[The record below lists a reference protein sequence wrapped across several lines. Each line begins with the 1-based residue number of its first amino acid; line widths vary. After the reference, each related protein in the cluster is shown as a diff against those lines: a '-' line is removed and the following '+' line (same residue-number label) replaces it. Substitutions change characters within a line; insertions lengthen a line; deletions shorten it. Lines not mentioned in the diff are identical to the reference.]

1 MKRLAAVFA
10 ALIVLA
16 AALASC
22 ENVTPDF
29 GSSREE
35 TSSRDPYKE
44 IESMLPPEIDGESGV
59 ISGTQTITVA
69 TDAPY
74 LFISDGETPT
84 AYRTHLSERNAYL
97 SRRYGIELAVREDG
111 ADRAAE
117 AIKNSLLSGEGY
129 AEILAFGAEET
140 LKLYSEGLL
149 YDMNSLPG
157 FDPSSSTYDQK
168 NALALATNK
177 SFYMLPDPSCYWFDE
192 IYTVF
197 CNTDL
202 IDGSLA
208 DPLRLAARG
217 EWTWD
222 AFTEHCKAAYAV
234 SQGRFGFGSY
244 SDVDV
249 YANVMWI
256 SAGKALVGGTY
267 KNPVKLSLPTAE
279 ISETAAALKKHY
291 DTYYRYPDTKSAA
304 TEQFENGG
312 LIFIANKL
320 SYLYSLRD
328 GTEKGLNF
336 VLLPVPKLD
345 PAQDGYSCM
354 ISEEARVYSV
364 PAAKYDAQTA
374 ARINAFLAVACASG
388 GPAAKKAFVGTA
400 IANFLTSN
408 DETLALQAAVD
419 GAAFDFSNL
428 YGIDAWEIRYCT
440 TKVISDYIGF
450 GSEVANSIFHAGDNF
465 NRYVDAKFNGE
476 GG

>member
-10 ALIVLA
+10 ALIFLT

-29 GSSREE
+29 GSSQQEDV
-35 TSSRDPYKE
+35 SSRDPYKN
-44 IESMLPPEIDGESGV
+44 IESMLPPELSEEPGV

-69 TDAPY
+69 TEAPY

-97 SRRYGIELAVREDG
+97 SRRYGIELAVREDSP
-111 ADRAAE
+111 E
-117 AIKNSLLSGEGY
+117 NIKKALLSGEKY
-129 AEILAFGAEET
+129 AEILAFGAKDT

-149 YDMNSLPG
+149 YDMNFLPG
-157 FDPSSSTYDQK
+157 FDPSSSAYDKK
-168 NALALATNK
+168 NALALATNE

-192 IYTVF
+192 IYAMF

-202 IDGSLA
+202 IDASLA
-208 DPLRLAARG
+208 DPLQLAARG

-222 AFTEHCKAAYAV
+222 AFSEHCKAAYAV

-249 YANVMWI
+249 YANIMWM
-256 SAGKALVGGTY
+256 SSGKSLVGGTY
-267 KNPVKLSLPTAE
+267 KNPVRLSLPAAE

-291 DTYYRYPDTKSAA
+291 DTYYRYPDNKSAA
-304 TEQFENGG
+304 SGQFENGG
-312 LIFIANKL
+312 LIFITNKL
-320 SYLYSLRD
+320 DYLYSLRD

-336 VLLPVPKLD
+336 VLLPIPKLD
-345 PAQDGYSCM
+345 AAQDGYTCM
-354 ISEEARVYSV
+354 ISEDARVYSV
-364 PAAKYDAQTA
+364 PAAEYDAQTA
-374 ARINAFLAVACASG
+374 ARINAFLAVASATG
-388 GPAAKKAFVGTA
+388 GPAAKKAFIGTA

-419 GAAFDFSNL
+419 GAAFDFSNV
-428 YGIDAWEIRYCT
+428 YGIGSWEIRYCT

-450 GSEVANSIFHAGDNF
+450 GSEVANSIFHAEDNF
-465 NRYVDAKFNGE
+465 NRYVDEKFNGK